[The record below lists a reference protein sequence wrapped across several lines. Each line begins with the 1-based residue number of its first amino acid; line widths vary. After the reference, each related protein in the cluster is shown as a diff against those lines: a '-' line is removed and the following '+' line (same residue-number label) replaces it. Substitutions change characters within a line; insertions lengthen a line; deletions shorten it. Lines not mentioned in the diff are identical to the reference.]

1 MVIMPV
7 EYLCV
12 RHLYVVFM
20 LLVVSVD
27 KEKLKFATTAT
38 RELIKN
44 KHHTTPCDNTLW

>member
-27 KEKLKFATTAT
+27 KEKLKFATTTKAG
-38 RELIKN
+38 IK
-44 KHHTTPCDNTLW
+44 KHITPY